1 MTDSKKDM
9 LFDMSEDMKND
20 ALQQVSNL
28 KNSLK
33 PLFLGQSSS

>member
-20 ALQQVSNL
+20 ALQQVFPLEKSQKNL
-28 KNSLK
+28 HL
-33 PLFLGQSSS
+33 